1 MTSRRAAAVVVVS
14 HPAVSRRARRGGESA
29 TARRAATAS
38 RASRVGVERIA
49 ALTSLSAE
57 TLERLDAESLDARR
71 IVARLVLLRALVGD
85 ESDVSHMIAVEPRL
99 LSQRA
104 NDEDFERRARDALEA
119 LERRVRWDNVRK
131 FLIEREPGLLLGD
144 GGRPRLDEIRDFASE
159 HEANLSA
166 IAGDGTSWLDVGG
179 QRFVENFLVSH
190 YYD

>member
-1 MTSRRAAAVVVVS
+1 MTSRRADRRRVVS
-14 HPAVSRRARRGGESA
+14 RPARLPARAPRRRIHPLDA
-29 TARRAATAS
+29 TS
-38 RASRVGVERIA
+38 PISRVGVERIA

-71 IVARLVLLRALVGD
+71 VVARLVLLRALVGD

-104 NDEDFERRARDALEA
+104 NDEDFERGARDALEA

-144 GGRPRLDEIRDFASE
+144 GGSPRLDEIRDFASE

-166 IAGDGTSWLDVGG
+166 VAGDGTSWLDVGG
-179 QRFVENFLVSH
+179 QRFVENFLVR